1 MFFRK
6 IILKKLTKRVKG
18 CFSFFSTAAPLEVD
32 AARWFSSGY
41 EPHINTAA
49 FEGEEAEA
57 EAEYGLKERL
67 KDEEE
72 KVEHSLSR
80 DKLLVIPRSGVSHR
94 LHDINASKIQLRA
107 GSLPL

>member
-1 MFFRK
+1 M
-6 IILKKLTKRVKG
+6 
-18 CFSFFSTAAPLEVD
+18 D

-67 KDEEE
+67 KDEE